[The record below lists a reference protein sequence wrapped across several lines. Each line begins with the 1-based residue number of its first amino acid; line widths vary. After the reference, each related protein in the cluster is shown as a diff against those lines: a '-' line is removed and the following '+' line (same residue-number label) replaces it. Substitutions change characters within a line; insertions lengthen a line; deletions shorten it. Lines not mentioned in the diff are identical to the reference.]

1 MSCLSDKRSQFMAKT
16 FNFNSHLLLLH
27 TTFMKFINKNDPHLT
42 LPYMKMIPQ
51 QNGRAPLIG
60 YKQTQPPCE
69 KINLFLSILNF

>member
-1 MSCLSDKRSQFMAKT
+1 MAKT
-16 FNFNSHLLLLH
+16 FNFNSHLLLLR

-42 LPYMKMIPQ
+42 LPYLKMIPQ
-51 QNGRAPLIG
+51 QNGRGPLTG